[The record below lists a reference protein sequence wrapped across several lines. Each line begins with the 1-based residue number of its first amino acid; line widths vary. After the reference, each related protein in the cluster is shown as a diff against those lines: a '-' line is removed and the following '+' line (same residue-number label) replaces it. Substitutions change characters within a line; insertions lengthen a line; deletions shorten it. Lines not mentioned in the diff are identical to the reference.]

1 MAIAKR
7 PHSNRSDS
15 AQKEAKLDEFIT
27 GGRASAGEKSGKR
40 VAAIVR
46 FDPSLLQR
54 VDAAA
59 KKRGVSR
66 AAWLQ
71 FVVSRAL
78 DAGEG

>member
-7 PHSNRSDS
+7 PHSNQSDIS
-15 AQKEAKLDEFIT
+15 QKEAKLDEFIT
-27 GGRASAGEKSGKR
+27 GGRASAAEKGGKR
-40 VAAIVR
+40 VAVIVR

>member
-1 MAIAKR
+1 MAIAKK
-7 PHSNRSDS
+7 PHSNQLAID
-15 AQKEAKLDEFIT
+15 QKEAQLDEFIT
-27 GGRASAGEKSGKR
+27 GGKTPASAKSGKR
-40 VAAIVR
+40 VAAIIR
-46 FDPSLLQR
+46 FEPSLLQR

-71 FVVSRAL
+71 FVVSRAI

>member
-1 MAIAKR
+1 MAIAKK
-7 PHSNRSDS
+7 PHGNQSDI
-15 AQKEAKLDEFIT
+15 AKDEAKLDKFIT
-27 GGRASAGEKSGKR
+27 SAGAPTDEKSGKR
-40 VAAIVR
+40 VAVIVR
-46 FDPSLLQR
+46 FEPHLLKR

>member
-27 GGRASAGEKSGKR
+27 GGRASAEKSGKR